1 MGWTR
6 RANPKWKRKAMRQR
20 FPSEVMCGVNYDR
33 HGTVK
38 ANNWEYD
45 WTKSR
50 SKMVRYSSRVR
61 RQAAKLQI
69 KFALYE
75 DMMGD
80 IEEYYDDL
88 DWYDDE
94 PMELPDWWYGAEDDY
109 EYPQDDYDYCTD
121 IYDDWYDGHYDYDY
135 GGLHFASSLYE
146 KERYYDDFEHEDHRC
161 YSAEM
166 DRYMN
171 APIGKTLADII
182 QDIKESR

>member
-20 FPSEVMCGVNYDR
+20 YPSEVMCGVNYDR

-38 ANNWEYD
+38 AKNWEYD

-94 PMELPDWWYGAEDDY
+94 PMELPDWWYGPEDDY
-109 EYPQDDYDYCTD
+109 EYPQDDYDYD
-121 IYDDWYDGHYDYDY
+121 LYYDDWDYDRDWH
-135 GGLHFASSLYE
+135 LPIDNF
-146 KERYYDDFEHEDHRC
+146 DHEDHRC

-182 QDIKESR
+182 QDIKDNR